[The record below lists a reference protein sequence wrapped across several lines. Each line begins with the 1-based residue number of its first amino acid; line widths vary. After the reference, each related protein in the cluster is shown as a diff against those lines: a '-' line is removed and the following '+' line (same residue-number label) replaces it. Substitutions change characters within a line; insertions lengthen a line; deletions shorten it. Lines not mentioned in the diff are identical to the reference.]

1 MNTVTVIFPALS
13 ENEPFARSVV
23 AAYCMRFDPT
33 LDELSDVKTAVSEA
47 VTNCIVH
54 AYAGTERG
62 DVRLECAA
70 EGDTLHIT
78 ISDSGKGIADVAR
91 AVEPFFTTL
100 EEEERSGMGFT
111 IMQTFMTAFEV
122 QSRVGGGTRVTMRK
136 RFGAPAR
143 GKGLAEEEECGAGKG
158 TETPHKGAAP
168 AGC

>member
-1 MNTVTVIFPALS
+1 MKNTMYLKIPALS
-13 ENEPFARSVV
+13 ENEPFARDAV
-23 AAYCMRFDPT
+23 AAFCARLDPS

-54 AYAGTERG
+54 AYAGGEG
-62 DVRLECAA
+62 EIEIFCLA
-70 EGDTLHIT
+70 EGDTVHIR
-78 ISDSGKGIADVAR
+78 ISDSGKGIEDVVR

-111 IMQTFMTAFEV
+111 IMQTFMTAFSVE
-122 QSRVGGGTRVTMRK
+122 SRPGEGTAVTMTK

-143 GKGLAEEEECGAGKG
+143 GEERRTAAGG
-158 TETPHKGAAP
+158 CADRNEGAAP